1 MDGYKKRYDNSLPD
15 ETEKQKNC
23 PYCHEPHK
31 LIESELGNF
40 LRIGMTGG
48 NEWDRIEPKKINGAA
63 IHTCEAVG
71 FDNAEV
77 DDPIMINYC
86 PMCGRRLEGKQ

>member
-1 MDGYKKRYDNSLPD
+1 MSNETKRDVNVLSE
-15 ETEKQKNC
+15 ETEQQKNC

-48 NEWDRIEPKKINGAA
+48 NEWDRIEPEKINGAA

-86 PMCGRRLEGKQ
+86 PMCGRRLEGKK

>member
-1 MDGYKKRYDNSLPD
+1 M
-15 ETEKQKNC
+15 TEKVEKGSNSTPFTENQKNC

-31 LIESELGNF
+31 LIESDLGNF

-77 DDPIMINYC
+77 ADAI
-86 PMCGRRLEGKQ
+86 GEGKHE

>member
-1 MDGYKKRYDNSLPD
+1 M
-15 ETEKQKNC
+15 TEKVEKGSNPTPFTENQKNC

-77 DDPIMINYC
+77 DDPIVINYC
-86 PMCGRRLEGKQ
+86 PMCGRRLEAKQ